1 VALLPEVFQ
10 RLVAGVSCP
19 LAPQSEFH
27 LIKYVGVTK
36 LADEP
41 ISLEENLSLFGEMEN
56 EP

>member
-1 VALLPEVFQ
+1 LPV
-10 RLVAGVSCP
+10 P

-27 LIKYVGVTK
+27 SIKYVGVTK